1 MEKELLI
8 WKWNQWQK
16 RLARSE
22 QERAYDQEK
31 AGKAAR
37 RAVRKAEKQAAA
49 ERGGDRTGIVAEVRK
64 ARCLVLHEGSYLDC
78 PLDPR
83 TLRALLETPVVGD
96 RVTFDLDDE
105 GKGILRQ
112 ILPRSTKLVRMRTQR
127 RDSTR
132 QQQHEEHVL
141 AANVD
146 VAVIVASTALPPFH
160 PRLVDRYLIMCQYGD
175 VSPVLCLN
183 KCDLVEEPPDLSI
196 YQKLGIP
203 VIYAS
208 ADTGQGIDELREQL
222 QGKYSVLT
230 GHSGVGKSSLIN
242 RLLEA
247 EVLQVAE
254 VSSASGRGRHTTTV
268 SSLHKLDDT
277 TNLID
282 TPGIR
287 SLSLWEVDRYSLRF
301 YFPEFEEPSLNCKF
315 RNCLHDSEPGCGVK
329 EAVERGEIPEER
341 YESYLRVLSAEC

>member
-1 MEKELLI
+1 MEKEHLI
-8 WKWNQWQK
+8 RKWCQGQK
-16 RLARSE
+16 RVARAE

-31 AGKAAR
+31 VEKAVR
-37 RAVRKAEKQAAA
+37 RAARKAEKQIAA
-49 ERGGDRTGIVAEVRK
+49 GKSGDRAGIVAEVRK

-78 PLDPR
+78 PLEPR
-83 TLRALLETPVVGD
+83 ILRALPEVPVVGD
-96 RVTFDLDDE
+96 RVSFDLDE
-105 GKGILRQ
+105 SGRGTIRQ

-132 QQQHEEHVL
+132 QSLQEEHVL

-146 VAVIVASTALPPFH
+146 VAVIVASVALPPFH
-160 PRLVDRYLIMCQYGD
+160 PRLVDRYLIMCRYGD
-175 VSPVLCLN
+175 VSPVLCIN
-183 KCDLVEEPPDLSI
+183 KCDLVEDPPDLSI
-196 YQKLGIP
+196 YQRLGIP
-203 VIYAS
+203 VIYTS
-208 ADTGQGIDELREQL
+208 ADTGQGIGELREQI

-242 RLLEA
+242 RLLE
-247 EVLQVAE
+247 EEILQVAD

-277 TNLID
+277 TYLID

-287 SLSLWEVDRYSLRF
+287 SLSLWEVDRQSLRF
-301 YFPEFEEPSLNCKF
+301 YFPEFEEPSLDCKF
-315 RNCLHDSEPGCGVK
+315 RNCLHDSEPDCGVK

-341 YESYLRVLSAEC
+341 YDSYLRVLSAEC